1 MPASLLQ
8 KAKRILVALIEAFA
22 VQHGVSIALNRES
35 RDKQVSAAYMPDVFP
50 HETAVAWARA
60 YMKKHPLPRGGLD
73 DMDDALRGLL
83 ADAAKHINQNYD
95 VVGLHSSFPDRL
107 RDLVARKGDRLTQH

>member
-1 MPASLLQ
+1 
-8 KAKRILVALIEAFA
+8 
-22 VQHGVSIALNRES
+22 
-35 RDKQVSAAYMPDVFP
+35 MPDVFP

-60 YMKKHPLPRGGLD
+60 YMKKHPLPRGELD
-73 DMDDALRGLL
+73 DMEDALRGLL